1 MNFEKRMNK
10 PIVIVL
16 IALMILCSVVP
27 LMADRAFAFSGK
39 IGSEYYT
46 TDGGRITYAPG
57 DGGYSNSRK
66 TDLNDT
72 IGNRYAYCVQPSK
85 ISPVVGKMTV
95 DRVITDEDDTGKWNA
110 LRNIVF
116 YSPSYPGYE
125 NNVKNIQS
133 EPYYNGT
140 FTHDWAVAHLA
151 MSYVYADKPSDM
163 ETFGNTMASGLGEIW
178 TSAKKMGDAM
188 WKSDSSLDDGV
199 PERFK
204 VFISFQENAQD
215 VIVGYMEDPGTL
227 KMKKSSNLT
236 TISDGNGMYDFYGA
250 EYTVYDA
257 SGKEAGKLITD
268 SDGISN
274 EIELTE
280 GTYTVKDPETV
291 TISGPESVIN
301 SIDHAAAKISLDGIS
316 SDKTIRSELILY
328 DSDNNKIDQ
337 SRLTNNIG
345 EEGIKVKVQ
354 VYPTRD
360 VPIGI
365 DSDQITTPEGYY
377 ISDVSY
383 EPTTIEIAA
392 EKARLESIKE
402 IQIPPEAF
410 DLSDVTKKTEV
421 TLDIEKYLPEDTILA
436 AEGSKV
442 VFTFNVTKYG
452 EKTFDYPTGSIVVND
467 LADDLQLDYGQTD
480 HLEITIKG
488 PMSALEK
495 LTLNKAVS
503 IDLASYT
510 KPGFYQVPVQVKLPD
525 GCSAKEISVS
535 VTLQEKE

>member
-1 MNFEKRMNK
+1 MR
-10 PIVIVL
+10 
-16 IALMILCSVVP
+16 
-27 LMADRAFAFSGK
+27 
-39 IGSEYYT
+39 
-46 TDGGRITYAPG
+46 
-57 DGGYSNSRK
+57 SR
-66 TDLNDT
+66 N
-72 IGNRYAYCVQPSK
+72 
-85 ISPVVGKMTV
+85 
-95 DRVITDEDDTGKWNA
+95 
-110 LRNIVF
+110 
-116 YSPSYPGYE
+116 
-125 NNVKNIQS
+125 
-133 EPYYNGT
+133 
-140 FTHDWAVAHLA
+140 
-151 MSYVYADKPSDM
+151 
-163 ETFGNTMASGLGEIW
+163 
-178 TSAKKMGDAM
+178 
-188 WKSDSSLDDGV
+188 
-199 PERFK
+199 
-204 VFISFQENAQD
+204 
-215 VIVGYMEDPGTL
+215 
-227 KMKKSSNLT
+227 
-236 TISDGNGMYDFYGA
+236 
-250 EYTVYDA
+250 
-257 SGKEAGKLITD
+257 
-268 SDGISN
+268 
-274 EIELTE
+274 
-280 GTYTVKDPETV
+280 
-291 TISGPESVIN
+291 
-301 SIDHAAAKISLDGIS
+301 AAAKISLDGIS

-392 EKARLESIKE
+392 EKTRLESIKE
-402 IQIPPEAF
+402 IQIPP
-410 DLSDVTKKTEV
+410 DVTKKTEV

>member
-1 MNFEKRMNK
+1 M
-10 PIVIVL
+10 
-16 IALMILCSVVP
+16 
-27 LMADRAFAFSGK
+27 
-39 IGSEYYT
+39 
-46 TDGGRITYAPG
+46 
-57 DGGYSNSRK
+57 
-66 TDLNDT
+66 
-72 IGNRYAYCVQPSK
+72 
-85 ISPVVGKMTV
+85 
-95 DRVITDEDDTGKWNA
+95 
-110 LRNIVF
+110 
-116 YSPSYPGYE
+116 
-125 NNVKNIQS
+125 
-133 EPYYNGT
+133 
-140 FTHDWAVAHLA
+140 
-151 MSYVYADKPSDM
+151 
-163 ETFGNTMASGLGEIW
+163 
-178 TSAKKMGDAM
+178 
-188 WKSDSSLDDGV
+188 
-199 PERFK
+199 
-204 VFISFQENAQD
+204 
-215 VIVGYMEDPGTL
+215 
-227 KMKKSSNLT
+227 
-236 TISDGNGMYDFYGA
+236 
-250 EYTVYDA
+250 
-257 SGKEAGKLITD
+257 
-268 SDGISN
+268 
-274 EIELTE
+274 
-280 GTYTVKDPETV
+280 
-291 TISGPESVIN
+291 
-301 SIDHAAAKISLDGIS
+301 
-316 SDKTIRSELILY
+316 
-328 DSDNNKIDQ
+328 
-337 SRLTNNIG
+337 
-345 EEGIKVKVQ
+345 Q

-360 VPIGI
+360 VPIAI

-392 EKARLESIKE
+392 EKARLENIKE